1 MHKISLNILSKIVT
15 LVIFL
20 YSIALCQIPNAG
32 FESWTNGN
40 PDGWI
45 TDNDPADGFIPVT
58 PTDDSHS
65 GNSAIRGTVTSYKG
79 MPLNPIVGI
88 AFTYSERPTNFTGYY
103 KFNSAGSD
111 SLVILVSLGSKQDNG
126 GAGGGGSIVIK
137 NSVNTYTKFNIPVY
151 WVSQNPPDSCVIT
164 FTIYPAS
171 PKAHAGTE
179 YYIDDLSLNN
189 NTTNVKNADSQVP
202 EEFKLYQNY
211 PNPFNPTTTI
221 KYSIPPAEDANFASA
236 TNVQL
241 KIYDVLGNEVTTLVN
256 EEKPAGTYSITWNAA
271 NLPSGVYFYQL
282 KTGSYTAMKKLMFL
296 K

>member
-1 MHKISLNILSKIVT
+1 MFKISLNISIEIVS

-45 TDNDPADGFIPVT
+45 VDNDLADRFIPVT

-65 GNSAIRGTVTSYKG
+65 GNSAIRGTVSLFQG

-88 AFTYSERPTNFTGYY
+88 AFPFSGRPTNFTGYY
-103 KFNSAGSD
+103 KFNSFGSD
-111 SLVILVSLGSKQDNG
+111 SLLILVSLGSKQDNG
-126 GAGGGGSIVIK
+126 GAGGGGSTVIK
-137 NSVNTYTKFNIPVY
+137 NSVSTYTKFNIPIY

-189 NTTNVKNADSQVP
+189 NTTNVENTYSRVPKN
-202 EEFKLYQNY
+202 FKLYQNY
-211 PNPFNPTTTI
+211 PNPFNPATTI
-221 KYSIPPAEDANFASA
+221 KYSISPEMDANFASA

-241 KIYDVLGNEVTTLVN
+241 KVYDVLGNEVTTLVN
-256 EEKPAGTYSITWNAA
+256 EKKPAGMYSITWDAA
-271 NLPSGVYFYQL
+271 NLPSGVYFYKL
-282 KTGSYTAMKKLMFL
+282 KTGSYTVIKKMMFL